1 MDFFKRLFNRKQLT
15 LASLAFDAPG
25 WQVQE
30 TNPKKQVWEHPGHAA
45 VLSLH
50 FFDIPPD
57 IPVRLADQT
66 ALRGYYRSLI
76 QAQHGGLVEVS
87 VGVLADTRI
96 SVVKTIFKL
105 PRQPRGMGYI
115 GSLTVP
121 FKHCSY
127 VVKIQAEEGGMTG
140 MREAVIADKLI
151 REGKIAPGENNIP
164 GWSADPYDQTW
175 KNGALMNLAEREEY
189 DHLFPGHPLTI
200 VRDGLKAAAGNLKV
214 SKELLRAER
223 F

>member
-66 ALRGYYRSLI
+66 ALRGYYRNLI

-164 GWSADPYDQTW
+164 GWSTDPYDQTW
-175 KNGALMNLAEREEY
+175 KKGVLMNLAEREEY
-189 DHLFPGHPLTI
+189 DPLFPGHPLTI
-200 VRDGLKAAAGNLKV
+200 VRDGLKAVAGNLKPG
-214 SKELLRAER
+214 KELLRAER